1 MVATGC
7 AGSAVDMMEA
17 CRKSVIR
24 IAGHFT
30 YIYTCNLSFGL
41 DQSISHVPKIKF

>member
-17 CRKSVIR
+17 CRKSVMR
-24 IAGHFT
+24 IAGPFT
-30 YIYTCNLSFGL
+30 YIYIHAISLLDNLKEHS
-41 DQSISHVPKIKF
+41 